1 MTGGFAIIPDGYQ
14 QPSALFIDLE
24 AAMNWGI
31 ETYGCNAFKIR
42 WLDMMPIEREDRPR
56 PRRDEES

>member
-14 QPSALFIDLE
+14 HPSALFADLE

-31 ETYGCNAFKIR
+31 ETYGGGAFRIS
-42 WLDMMPIEREDRPR
+42 WVDVMPVERDNKPEQASEQED
-56 PRRDEES
+56 

>member
-1 MTGGFAIIPDGYQ
+1 MMGGFAIIPDGYQ

-31 ETYGCNAFKIR
+31 ETYGGGAFRIA
-42 WLDMMPIEREDRPR
+42 WVDVMPVEREDKLPLRQQQ
-56 PRRDEES
+56 D